1 MIILHYFPYFNDYFH
16 KKVRNMKVCG
26 VIAELNPLHNGHAH
40 FLKQLKAPDGV
51 GATHVVA
58 VMSGNYV
65 QRGEPALLPKFE
77 RAKTALACGADVVVE
92 LPTPYALSSA
102 EGFARAG
109 VALLAA
115 LGCVDVLAFGSECGD
130 IAALK
135 KAAAT
140 LDSERCE
147 SLLRYHL
154 EGGISFA
161 EARQKALSEAAGAAI
176 GDLLSSPN
184 NTLGIEYLRAI
195 AALGAPMTAATVK
208 RVGADHDAAAPLGDI
223 ASASYLRGLIGDN
236 RLVNALPF
244 MPPDARDCLTAAGG
258 NGLCPAKTEKA
269 EAALLY
275 RLRQM
280 SLAEFAALPGVSE
293 GLENRLFAAARQ
305 AGSVDE
311 FLSLVKTRRYP
322 LTRLKRLLMAAY
334 LGLTADLA
342 PETPP
347 YIRVLGA
354 TEAGY
359 DVLRAAKTGGCALPL
374 LTRKGQAD
382 ALDPAARALWEFECN
397 ATDLYGLFLPA
408 PSPCGAEQTAGF
420 VKM

>member
-1 MIILHYFPYFNDYFH
+1 
-16 KKVRNMKVCG
+16 MKVCG
-26 VIAELNPLHNGHAH
+26 VIAEFNPLHNGHAH
-40 FLKQLKAPDGV
+40 LLSELKRTDGV
-51 GATHVVA
+51 GASHVVA
-58 VMSGNYV
+58 VISGNYV

-77 RAKTALACGADVVVE
+77 RAKMALACGADVVIE

-102 EGFARAG
+102 EGFADAG

-130 IAALK
+130 ITALK
-135 KAAAT
+135 KAADALQT
-140 LDSERCE
+140 EKCE

-161 EARQKALSEAAGAAI
+161 EARQKALTETAGAAA

-184 NTLGIEYLRAI
+184 NTLGIEYLH
-195 AALGAPMTAATVK
+195 ALSARGASMNAVTVK
-208 RVGADHDAAAPLGDI
+208 RVGAEHDAAVPLGNV
-223 ASASYLRGLIGDN
+223 ASASYLRTLITEN
-236 RLVNALPF
+236 RLMNALPF
-244 MPPDARDCLTAAGG
+244 MPSASGNLLTEAGSS
-258 NGLCPAKTEKA
+258 GLCPAKTEHA
-269 EAALLY
+269 ESALLY

-280 SLAEFAALPGVSE
+280 SLADFAALPGVSE
-293 GLENRLFAAARQ
+293 GIENRLYSASREA
-305 AGSVDE
+305 SSIEE

-334 LGLTADLA
+334 LGLTAENV

-354 TEAGY
+354 TETGY
-359 DVLRAAKTGGCALPL
+359 DVLRAAKAGGCALPL

-382 ALDPAARALWEFECN
+382 TLDGAARALWEFECR
-397 ATDLYGLFLPA
+397 ATDLYGLFLPKL
-408 PSPCGAEQTAGF
+408 PPCGGDLTAGF

>member
-1 MIILHYFPYFNDYFH
+1 
-16 KKVRNMKVCG
+16 MKVCG
-26 VIAELNPLHNGHAH
+26 LVAEFNPLHNGHAR
-40 FLKQLKAPDGV
+40 LLQWCKSRE
-51 GATHVVA
+51 GAAASHVVV

-65 QRGEPALLPKFE
+65 QRGEPALLPKYE
-77 RAKTALACGADVVVE
+77 RAKMALACGADVVLE

-102 EGFARAG
+102 EVFAKSG
-109 VALLAA
+109 VALLHA

-130 IAALK
+130 IDALK

-140 LDSERCE
+140 LE
-147 SLLRYHL
+147 SDKCNALLRYHL

-161 EARQKALSEAAGAAI
+161 EARQKALAEAAGQRA

-184 NTLGIEYLRAI
+184 NTLGIEYLHAI
-195 AALGAPMTAATVK
+195 STLNSSMDAVTVK
-208 RVGADHDAAAPLGDI
+208 RVGADHDAAVPMGNV
-223 ASASYLRGLIGDN
+223 ASGSYLRTLICQN
-236 RLVNALPF
+236 RLMNAMPFLP
-244 MPPDARDCLTAAGG
+244 AEIRSLLTEAEA
-258 NGLCPAKTEKA
+258 NRLCPAEFKTA
-269 EAALLY
+269 ETAFLY

-280 SLAEFAALPGVSE
+280 SLADFAALPGVSE
-293 GLENRLFAAARQ
+293 GLENRFFTAARQ
-305 AGSVDE
+305 AGSVED

-342 PETPP
+342 PENPP

-359 DVLRAAKTGGCALPL
+359 DVLRAAKAGGCALPIL
-374 LTRKGQAD
+374 SRKGQAD
-382 ALDPAARALWEFECN
+382 ALDPAARALWDFECK
-397 ATDLYGLFLPA
+397 ATDLYGLFLPKL
-408 PSPCGAEQTAGF
+408 PPCGSDQTAGF

>member
-1 MIILHYFPYFNDYFH
+1 
-16 KKVRNMKVCG
+16 MKVCG
-26 VIAELNPLHNGHAH
+26 VIAEFNPLHNGHAH

-58 VMSGNYV
+58 VMSGNFV

-77 RAKTALACGADVVVE
+77 RAKMALACGADVVIE

-109 VALLAA
+109 VSLLAA
-115 LGCVDVLAFGSECGD
+115 LGCVDTLAFGSECGD
-130 IAALK
+130 AAALK
-135 KAAAT
+135 KAADALQT
-140 LDSERCE
+140 EKCE

-161 EARQKALSEAAGAAI
+161 EARQKALAETAGTAV

-184 NTLGIEYLRAI
+184 NTLAIEYLH
-195 AALGAPMTAATVK
+195 ALSACGASMNVATVK
-208 RVGADHDAAAPLGDI
+208 RVGANHDAAVPLGNV
-223 ASASYLRGLIGDN
+223 ASASYLRTLITEN
-236 RLVNALPF
+236 RLMNALPF
-244 MPPDARDCLTAAGG
+244 MPSASGNLLTEAGSR
-258 NGLCPAKTEKA
+258 NLCPAKTEKA
-269 EAALLY
+269 EIALLY

-280 SLAEFAALPGVSE
+280 SLADFAALPGVSE
-293 GLENRLFAAARQ
+293 GLENRLFAASREA
-305 AGSVDE
+305 SSIEE

-334 LGLTADLA
+334 LGLTAA
-342 PETPP
+342 FIPENPP

-359 DVLRAAKTGGCALPL
+359 DVLRAAKANGCALPL

-382 ALDPAARALWEFECN
+382 TLDPAARALWEFECN

>member
-1 MIILHYFPYFNDYFH
+1 
-16 KKVRNMKVCG
+16 MKVCG
-26 VIAELNPLHNGHAH
+26 VVAEFNPLHNGHAH
-40 FLKQLKAPDGV
+40 FLKQLKSPDGL

-58 VMSGNYV
+58 VMSGNFV

-77 RAKTALACGADVVVE
+77 RAKAALSCGVDVVVE

-109 VALLAA
+109 VALLSA
-115 LGCVDVLAFGSECGD
+115 LGCVDILAFGSECGD

-135 KAAAT
+135 KAADA
-140 LDSERCE
+140 LHSDRCE

-161 EARQKALSEAAGAAI
+161 EARQKALAETAGAAI

-184 NTLGIEYLRAI
+184 NTLGIEYLN
-195 AALGAPMTAATVK
+195 ALSASGATMTAATVK
-208 RVGADHDAAAPLGDI
+208 RIGADHDAGAPLGDI
-223 ASASYLRGLIGDN
+223 ASASYLRTLMEEN

-244 MPPDARDCLTAAGG
+244 LPRASGDCLTAAGG
-258 NGLCPAKTEKA
+258 NGLCPAKQSRADTA
-269 EAALLY
+269 ILY
-275 RLRQM
+275 RLREL
-280 SLAEFAALPGVSE
+280 SLADFAALPGVSE
-293 GLENRLFAAARQ
+293 GLENRLFSAARQ

-322 LTRLKRLLMAAY
+322 LTRLKRLLMAAF
-334 LGLTADLA
+334 LGLPADLVPA
-342 PETPP
+342 TPP
-347 YIRVLGA
+347 YLRILGA

-359 DVLRAAKTGGCALPL
+359 DVLRTAKTNGCTLPL
-374 LTRKGQAD
+374 LTRKGQTD
-382 ALDPAARALWEFECN
+382 TLDGAARALWEFECK
-397 ATDLYGLFLPA
+397 ATDLYGLFLPKL
-408 PSPCGAEQTAGF
+408 PPCGTELTAGF